1 MSGARSLPLPM
12 ATFEALPPHRLDGL
26 DDEGLVDYV
35 AAAHAAGDL
44 EAERAGLGLLAFAF
58 EPRIRGWVG
67 LSVPRQDHD
76 DVVIEVQASLI
87 KASFEGKVV
96 GQFGAFLKAITKHRA
111 ADYWRVHERRGD
123 PVPLGN
129 EHEGDGEAGRV
140 ASTEDETAVT
150 ELREVVE
157 RMLATRNPLHQK
169 VIRLYGPNVAGFLDL
184 PADEVKAAIDGDD
197 STDTVGVDNV
207 AQIWSR
213 FKRDLREELD
223 G

>member
-1 MSGARSLPLPM
+1 M
-12 ATFEALPPHRLDGL
+12 AAFQALPPHRLDGL

-58 EPRIRGWVG
+58 EPRIRAWVA

-96 GQFGAFLKAITKHRA
+96 GQFGGFLKAITKHRV
-111 ADYWRVHERRGD
+111 ADYWRVRERRGQ
-123 PVPLGN
+123 PEPLGN
-129 EHEGDGEAGRV
+129 EHEGDDGAGQV
-140 ASTEDETAVT
+140 AATADDTAVV
-150 ELREVVE
+150 ELRALVDRV
-157 RMLATRNPLHQK
+157 LATRNPLHQK
-169 VIRLYGPNVAGFLDL
+169 VIRLYGPDVAGFLNL